1 MELREIQK
9 PLKDRYREDP
19 DASKITLKAD
29 GAQALRRPPAIE
41 IELLR
46 SEGS

>member
-29 GAQALRRPPAIE
+29 GATDSSPA
-41 IELLR
+41 
-46 SEGS
+46 SGD

>member
-1 MELREIQK
+1 MDLRRIQN

-19 DASKITLKAD
+19 DASKITTVL
-29 GAQALRRPPAIE
+29 QTLRRPPAIE
-41 IELLR
+41 VELLR

>member
-19 DASKITLKAD
+19 DASKITTV
-29 GAQALRRPPAIE
+29 LRTLRQPPTIE
-41 IELLR
+41 VELLR